1 MFRSRR
7 IRLRYAFRS
16 LRASRLLV
24 SLLVLL
30 VAVTVSRSTHPQ
42 TASGAGAPP
51 ALLLGAAWY
60 PEQWPE
66 SRWLAD
72 IELMQK
78 AHLHVVR
85 VGEFAWTA
93 LEPKEGQYDLDWL
106 QRAINLAGAHGIDVI
121 LGTPTA
127 GPPVW
132 MATKY
137 PDILITLPDGRQYTG
152 STRNHYNWNNDRYK
166 GFVRDMDEHLAQ
178 RFGHNPY
185 VIGWQIDNEYSNQSY
200 DAGTQAQFHAWLQR
214 RYGTIDKLNSAWT
227 TAYDN
232 QTYSAFDEIPLV
244 SGTADNNPGLWL
256 DSKRFISD
264 SLRAY
269 QRVQIDAIRKYADPR
284 QKITTNMMGWYDL
297 YDHYVVGQDL
307 DITGWDNPQ
316 VQGTFDPVTNGAPHD
331 LMRGIKGEDYWVME
345 TTAGPRGGGNAS
357 QQLDKDEMRAAVWSY
372 IGHGA
377 NLVSYWQ
384 WRDALNG
391 GEANHGALVDVDGEP
406 DPIYSEWSRIGAEFE
421 AASPA
426 LANTH
431 IEAHV
436 ALLQSYPSRW
446 DINWQKM
453 NSQYDAISQIMSYY
467 VPLHQLGYTMDIVPP
482 DRDLSRYKLV
492 IAPGLEMLTQ
502 AEANNLARYVRG
514 GGHLVLGQ
522 RSAMKD
528 EDNSRWPERQPGP
541 LASLLGARVEQYEA
555 LNEPAA
561 ASGEWGDAKA
571 ILFAEQLQPQAAD
584 VQVLMRY
591 RAPHSWLDGKPAAV
605 TRDVGRGKFTYVGA
619 WLDADATK
627 REVEWMVKQ
636 AAVRPDVFAVSPGV
650 EVYKRTGTD
659 HDVFIVENFSSAPKA
674 ISLPVEMRDVIT
686 NRTEHS
692 LDLGVYGVAVLE
704 ETELPRVDA
713 LVH

>member
-1 MFRSRR
+1 MRRSPKMHLKHPSRTAR
-7 IRLRYAFRS
+7 TCRLSCS
-16 LRASRLLV
+16 LLLV
-24 SLLVLL
+24 IALAGS
-30 VAVTVSRSTHPQ
+30 ASTLPQ
-42 TASGAGAPP
+42 TTSAPGTP
-51 ALLLGAAWY
+51 PTLLLGAAWY

-66 SRWLAD
+66 SRWLSD
-72 IELMQK
+72 VELMQK
-78 AHLHVVR
+78 AHMHVVR

-93 LEPKEGQYDLDWL
+93 LEPKEGQYNLDWL
-106 QRAINLAGAHGIDVI
+106 ERAINLAGAHGIYVI
-121 LGTPTA
+121 AGTPTA
-127 GPPVW
+127 GPPIW

-137 PDILITLPDGRQYTG
+137 PDILVTLPDGRRYTG
-152 STRNHYNWNNDRYK
+152 ATRNHYNWNSDRYK
-166 GFVRDMDEHLAQ
+166 SFVRDIDERLAE

-200 DAGTQAQFHAWLQR
+200 DGATQAQFHAWLQK

-232 QTYSAFDEIPLV
+232 QTYSTFDEIPLV

-269 QRVQIDAIRKYADPR
+269 QRVQIDAIRRYADPR

-307 DITGWDNPQ
+307 DIIGWDNPQ
-316 VQGTFDPVTNGAPHD
+316 VQGTFDPVANGAPHD
-331 LMRGIKGEDYWVME
+331 LMRGIKGKNYWAME
-345 TTAGPRGGGNAS
+345 STAGPRGGGNAS
-357 QQLDKDEMRAAVWSY
+357 QQLDKGAMRAAVWSY

-406 DPIYSEWSRIGAEFE
+406 DPIYSEWSEIGAEFE

-431 IEAHV
+431 IQAQV
-436 ALLQSYPSRW
+436 ALLHSYPSRW

-453 NSQYDAISQIMSYY
+453 NPQYDAITQLMSYY
-467 VPLHQLGYTMDIVPP
+467 TPLHQLGYTIDIVPP

-492 IAPGLEMLTQ
+492 IAPGLEVLTQ
-502 AEANNLARYVRG
+502 AEADNLARYVRG

-528 EDNSRWPERQPGP
+528 EHNARWPQRQPGP
-541 LASLLGARVEQYEA
+541 LTSLLGARVEQYEA
-555 LNEPAA
+555 LNVPAA
-561 ASGEWGDAKA
+561 AAGAWGDAQA
-571 ILFAEQLQPQAAD
+571 ILFAEQLRPQARD

-591 RAPHSWLDGKPAAV
+591 HAPHSWLDGEPAAV
-605 TRDVGRGKFTYVGA
+605 TRHVGIGEFTYVGA

-636 AAVRPDVFAVSPGV
+636 ASVRPDVFAVPNGV
-650 EVYKRTGTD
+650 EVYKRTGAE
-659 HDVFIVENFSSAPKA
+659 HDVFIVENFSSESRTIP
-674 ISLPVEMRDVIT
+674 LPAEMRDLIA
-686 NRTEHS
+686 NRTVHS
-692 LDLGVYGVAVLE
+692 LDLGVYGIAVLSE
-704 ETELPRVDA
+704 SKSSNTN
-713 LVH
+713 